1 MLCFYLYL
9 YFHLLYCHEEFD
21 RDIKIDMNDFFFSR
35 ALTTMDSDE
44 VCMQSNQNISLLIRF
59 LQINYLNQELI
70 TFLWLVIFHVAV
82 SVGSNYVLTVALCI
96 GKIMAVFSS
105 KNFYLLL
112 FTFHTL
118 HVPRKFVYFV
128 IKILILHSGLVIL
141 VES

>member
-1 MLCFYLYL
+1 MY
-9 YFHLLYCHEEFD
+9 E
-21 RDIKIDMNDFFFSR
+21 IKP
-35 ALTTMDSDE
+35 
-44 VCMQSNQNISLLIRF
+44 NIFLLISF
-59 LQINYLNQELI
+59 LQINYLNQELL

-96 GKIMAVFSS
+96 DNIRAVFSS

-118 HVPRKFVYFV
+118 RVPRKFVYFV
-128 IKILILHSGLVIL
+128 MKFFILYSDLVIL

>member
-1 MLCFYLYL
+1 MV
-9 YFHLLYCHEEFD
+9 
-21 RDIKIDMNDFFFSR
+21 FFFSR